1 MCPTAENYGDLMHSD
16 QAAPS
21 PSPAAPDARPP
32 GASPGPL
39 EQSPPP
45 SGQTR
50 PPEPLPTAQPVSGV
64 AAPLSADAAIPE
76 RTALSIRG
84 LRKTFDKTEV
94 VHGISLDVPR
104 GSFYGI
110 VGPNGAGKTTTLSMA
125 TGLLR
130 PDGGTAH
137 VLGHDM
143 WTEPQQAKAL
153 LGVLADGLRT
163 FDRLTGRELLTYVG
177 LVRGMRPEVVEERME
192 SLLTALD
199 LAGEDGKLVVD
210 YSAGMTKKILLAS
223 ALLHAPRLLVLDEPL
238 EAVDPVSAQVI
249 RKILTAY
256 VAGGGTVVLSSHV
269 MELVE
274 GLCSHVAIIADGELL
289 ADGTLDEVRRGESLV
304 QTFIDLVGGG
314 DVAEGSLSWLES

>member
-1 MCPTAENYGDLMHSD
+1 MHSD
-16 QAAPS
+16 PSLPSSPPVPGTAPEAAGTPTPPPAHPS
-21 PSPAAPDARPP
+21 EAAEA
-32 GASPGPL
+32 PGPL
-39 EQSPPP
+39 A
-45 SGQTR
+45 G
-50 PPEPLPTAQPVSGV
+50 AAAPVSAEASV
-64 AAPLSADAAIPE
+64 PSS
-76 RTALSIRG
+76 TALSIRG
-84 LRKTFDKTEV
+84 LRKSFSGTEV
-94 VHGISLDVPR
+94 VHGLSLDVPQ

-110 VGPNGAGKTTTLSMA
+110 VGPNGS
-125 TGLLR
+125 
-130 PDGGTAH
+130 TAH

-143 WTEPQQAKAL
+143 WVEPQAAKAR

-177 LVRGMRPEVVEERME
+177 LLRGMEPAVVEERME

-249 RKILTAY
+249 RTILTAY
-256 VAGGGTVVLSSHV
+256 VEGGGTVVLSSHV

-274 GLCSHVAIIADGELL
+274 GLCSHVAIIADGRLM
-289 ADGTLDEVRRGESLV
+289 ADGTLDQVRQGGSLV

>member
-1 MCPTAENYGDLMHSD
+1 MHSD
-16 QAAPS
+16 PAHPSSPPLAPGSTRPTDGGAAPG
-21 PSPAAPDARPP
+21 APLPQDAP
-32 GASPGPL
+32 
-39 EQSPPP
+39 PPP
-45 SGQTR
+45 SDPGSGR
-50 PPEPLPTAQPVSGV
+50 PLAGEAAPV
-64 AAPLSADAAIPE
+64 AADASVPDA
-76 RTALSIRG
+76 TALSIRG
-84 LRKTFDKTEV
+84 LRKSFSGTEV
-94 VHGISLDVPR
+94 VHGLSLDVPR

-130 PDGGTAH
+130 PDEGTAH

-143 WTEPQQAKAL
+143 WAEPQAAKARM
-153 LGVLADGLRT
+153 GVLADGLRT

-177 LVRGMRPEVVEERME
+177 LIRGMEPGVVEERME

-249 RKILTAY
+249 RTILTAY
-256 VAGGGTVVLSSHV
+256 VEGGGTVVLSSHV

-274 GLCSHVAIIADGELL
+274 GLCSHVAIIADGRLM
-289 ADGTLDEVRRGESLV
+289 ADGTLDQVRQGDSLV

>member
-1 MCPTAENYGDLMHSD
+1 MHSD
-16 QAAPS
+16 DPSSAPA
-21 PSPAAPDARPP
+21 PAAPGISDAAGGSSAPQP
-32 GASPGPL
+32 ISGPAA
-39 EQSPPP
+39 P
-45 SGQTR
+45 
-50 PPEPLPTAQPVSGV
+50 V
-64 AAPLSADAAIPE
+64 AAEAAIPD
-76 RTALSIRG
+76 RTALSLRG
-84 LRKTFDKTEV
+84 MRKSFDRNEV
-94 VHGISLDVPR
+94 VRGISLDVPR

-137 VLGHDM
+137 VLGYDM
-143 WTEPQQAKAL
+143 WARPHEAKAR

-163 FDRLTGRELLTYVG
+163 FDRLTGRELLTYIG
-177 LVRGMRPEVVEERME
+177 LVRGMEPAVVEERTE
-192 SLLTALD
+192 SLLSALD

-210 YSAGMTKKILLAS
+210 YSAGMTKKILLAG

-256 VAGGGTVVLSSHV
+256 VDGGGTVVLSSHV

-289 ADGTLDEVRRGESLV
+289 ADGTLDEVRRGGSLV

-314 DVAEGSLSWLES
+314 DLAEGSLSWLES

>member
-1 MCPTAENYGDLMHSD
+1 MHSEHPFPSEGHPAPAPSAD
-16 QAAPS
+16 RAVAQGPVAGIAAP
-21 PSPAAPDARPP
+21 
-32 GASPGPL
+32 
-39 EQSPPP
+39 
-45 SGQTR
+45 
-50 PPEPLPTAQPVSGV
+50 V
-64 AAPLSADAAIPE
+64 SADAAVPE
-76 RTALSIRG
+76 STALSLRG
-84 LRKTFDKTEV
+84 LRKSFDGTEV
-94 VHGISLDVPR
+94 VHELSLDVPR

-143 WTEPQQAKAL
+143 WAVPEQAKAR

-177 LVRGMRPEVVEERME
+177 LVRGMEPAVVEERME

-210 YSAGMTKKILLAS
+210 YSAGMTKKILLAC

-256 VAGGGTVVLSSHV
+256 VDGGGTVVLSSHV

-274 GLCSHVAIIADGELL
+274 GLCSHVAIIARGELL
-289 ADGTLDEVRRGESLV
+289 ADGTLDQVRQGGSLV

-314 DVAEGSLSWLES
+314 DVAEGSLAWLES

>member
-1 MCPTAENYGDLMHSD
+1 MHSAD
-16 QAAPS
+16 PSSSIPSGSPDPSAAGPS
-21 PSPAAPDARPP
+21 TADPSAPVPSGSPDPSAHAPAAPVT
-32 GASPGPL
+32 GAAAPVGAD
-39 EQSPPP
+39 
-45 SGQTR
+45 TA
-50 PPEPLPTAQPVSGV
+50 LPTQS
-64 AAPLSADAAIPE
+64 
-76 RTALSIRG
+76 ALSIRG
-84 LRKTFDKTEV
+84 LRKTFGKTEV

-104 GSFYGI
+104 GSFYGM

-130 PDGGTAH
+130 PDAGTAH
-137 VLGHDM
+137 VLGTDM
-143 WTEPQQAKAL
+143 WADPTTAKAQ

-177 LVRGMRPEVVEERME
+177 LIRGMEADVVDQRSA
-192 SLLTALD
+192 SLLAALD
-199 LAGEDGKLVVD
+199 LEGEDGKLVVD
-210 YSAGMTKKILLAS
+210 YSAGMTKKILLAC
-223 ALLHAPRLLVLDEPL
+223 ALLHAPRLLILDEPL

-256 VAGGGTVVLSSHV
+256 VDGGGTVVLSSHA

-274 GLCSHVAIIADGELL
+274 GLCSHVAIIADGVLM
-289 ADGTLDEVRRGESLV
+289 ADGTLDEVRQGGSLG

>member
-1 MCPTAENYGDLMHSD
+1 MQSDPQVPTSPPVSPGGTPS
-16 QAAPS
+16 APAPLTQPVAQS
-21 PSPAAPDARPP
+21 SPAV
-32 GASPGPL
+32 GAV
-39 EQSPPP
+39 
-45 SGQTR
+45 
-50 PPEPLPTAQPVSGV
+50 QPVGGV
-64 AAPLSADAAIPE
+64 AAPVTEGAAVPD

-84 LRKTFDKTEV
+84 LRKSFDRTEV

-143 WTEPQQAKAL
+143 WTEPGEAKAR

-177 LVRGMRPEVVEERME
+177 LVRGMEPAMVEERME
-192 SLLTALD
+192 SLLSALD
-199 LAGEDGKLVVD
+199 LADEDGKLVVD

-256 VAGGGTVVLSSHV
+256 VSGGGTVVLSSHV

-274 GLCSHVAIIADGELL
+274 GLCSHVAIIAHGELL
-289 ADGTLDEVRRGESLV
+289 ADGTLDEVRQGGSLV

>member
-1 MCPTAENYGDLMHSD
+1 MQSDPQVPTSPPVSPGGTPS
-16 QAAPS
+16 APAPLTQPVAQS
-21 PSPAAPDARPP
+21 SPAV
-32 GASPGPL
+32 GA
-39 EQSPPP
+39 
-45 SGQTR
+45 
-50 PPEPLPTAQPVSGV
+50 AQPVGGV
-64 AAPLSADAAIPE
+64 AAPVAEGAAVPD

-84 LRKTFDKTEV
+84 LRKSFDRTEV

-143 WTEPQQAKAL
+143 WTEPGEAKAR

-177 LVRGMRPEVVEERME
+177 LVRGMEPAMVEERME
-192 SLLTALD
+192 SLLSALD
-199 LAGEDGKLVVD
+199 LADEDGKLVVD

-256 VAGGGTVVLSSHV
+256 VSGGGTVVLSSHV

-274 GLCSHVAIIADGELL
+274 GLCSHVAIIAHGELL
-289 ADGTLDEVRRGESLV
+289 ADGTLDEVRQGGSLV

>member
-1 MCPTAENYGDLMHSD
+1 MHSAD
-16 QAAPS
+16 PSSSIPSGSPVPSAAGPS
-21 PSPAAPDARPP
+21 TADPSAPVPSGSPDPSAHAPAAPVT
-32 GASPGPL
+32 GAAAPVGAD
-39 EQSPPP
+39 
-45 SGQTR
+45 TA
-50 PPEPLPTAQPVSGV
+50 LPTQS
-64 AAPLSADAAIPE
+64 
-76 RTALSIRG
+76 ALSIRG
-84 LRKTFDKTEV
+84 LRKTFGKTEV

-104 GSFYGI
+104 GSFYGM

-130 PDGGTAH
+130 PDAGTAH
-137 VLGHDM
+137 VLGTDM
-143 WTEPQQAKAL
+143 WADPTTAKAQ

-177 LVRGMRPEVVEERME
+177 LIRGMEADVVDQRSA
-192 SLLTALD
+192 SLLAALD
-199 LAGEDGKLVVD
+199 LEGEDGKLVVD
-210 YSAGMTKKILLAS
+210 YSAGMTKKILLAC
-223 ALLHAPRLLVLDEPL
+223 ALLHAPRLLILDEPL

-256 VAGGGTVVLSSHV
+256 VDGGGTVVLSSHA

-274 GLCSHVAIIADGELL
+274 GLCSHVAIIADGVLM
-289 ADGTLDEVRRGESLV
+289 ADGTLDEVRQGGSLG